1 MFEYTLN
8 NHFKFG
14 YNKNWFVDRDTE
26 DDNWTVQ
33 YGQCERPLKDW
44 REECKFAAST
54 IYEKRQGLPID
65 LLFSGGLDSEM
76 MLRSFYEIKVP
87 FNVHFVDYETYNR
100 YDRRWAEKIC
110 NSLKIKLNIHTLDI
124 KKFWLSEDC
133 LKIAETSKCISPQL
147 LTQQWLMSKVDG
159 LPVLGSGEC
168 YTARTDI
175 AIQKALRRGG
185 KNTNDIGYENNVDW
199 VLVEREKI
207 ATWYRY
213 PIKLNRPAIPGFF
226 QYTPEIMLSFL
237 DDSFLHEL
245 HRNLKKGKLSNSS
258 SKYNVCS
265 QYWPELKKRIK
276 RSGFEDLRDEDF
288 TLRTKLNSYYKMY
301 HFEYWTELKSLI
313 KYLKKEL
320 NEMPDNVSPK
330 MIDPADQV
338 TTYYKNIADEQF

>member
-14 YNKNWFVDRDTE
+14 YNKNWFVDRVTE

-65 LLFSGGLDSEM
+65 ILFSGGLDSEI

-87 FNVHFVDYETYNR
+87 FNAHFVDYETYNR
-100 YDRRWAEKIC
+100 YDRRWAEKVC
-110 NSLKIKLNIHTLDI
+110 DSLNIKLNIHTLDI

-133 LKIAETSKCISPQL
+133 LKIAEISKCVSPQL

-175 AIQKALRRGG
+175 AIQKKLRESG
-185 KNTNDIGYENNVDW
+185 KNTAELGYSDMDW

-213 PIKLNRPAIPGFF
+213 PIKLNRPAVPGFF
-226 QYTPEIMLSFL
+226 QYTPEMMLSFL
-237 DDSFLHEL
+237 DDSFSWEL
-245 HRNLKKGKLSNSS
+245 HNNKRKGKLSNST
-258 SKYNVCS
+258 SKFNICS
-265 QYWPELKKRIK
+265 KYWPEVKKRIK
-276 RSGFEDLRDEDF
+276 RSGFEDLRDEDY
-288 TLRTKLNSYYKMY
+288 TLRKKLNSYYQMY
-301 HFEYWTELKSLI
+301 HYEYWSEVKSLI

-320 NEMPDNVSPK
+320 NEMPDNVAPK
-330 MIDPADQV
+330 MIDPADQI
-338 TTYYKNIADEQF
+338 TTYYKIIEDEQF